1 MNNFKNSIQ
10 SGKFVITSEISLTP
24 ESNIQEIES
33 QARALGDDIDG
44 ILVTDNQ
51 SGQLHMSPIV
61 VGSILLNSNIDPIV
75 QLSCRNRNRISLLS
89 DILGCLTL
97 GVSSFSLI
105 RGDKVPEEYQPRPK
119 AIMDINATELISM
132 AQNLKNDETISPPRN
147 FIIGG
152 VLTPHTPK
160 DGWQAKNLRKKVDS
174 GAQFFFTHT
183 CLDMDLLSAFM
194 KKIGPTKILQKCY
207 IVAGIALLESTENAE
222 WLRKNR
228 PNVIIPNQI
237 MNRLKEAKDQ
247 EAEGIKICSE
257 QINTV
262 KKIPGISGVHIIG
275 SKKLENIPL
284 AIRASIN
291 LDE

>member
-24 ESNIQEIES
+24 ESNIQEVES
-33 QARALGDDIDG
+33 QSRSLGDDIDG

-105 RGDKVPEEYQPRPK
+105 RGDRVPEEYQPRPK

-291 LDE
+291 LDD

>member
-24 ESNIQEIES
+24 ESNIQEVES

-97 GVSSFSLI
+97 GVSSVSLI
-105 RGDKVPEEYQPRPK
+105 RGDRVPEEYQPRPK

-160 DGWQAKNLRKKVDS
+160 DGWQAKNLTKKVDS

-183 CLDMDLLSAFM
+183 CLDMDLLSTFM
-194 KKIGPTKILQKCY
+194 KKIGPTKILNKCY

-291 LDE
+291 LDD

>member
-24 ESNIQEIES
+24 ESNIQEVES
-33 QARALGDDIDG
+33 QARSLGDDIDG

-51 SGQLHMSPIV
+51 SGQLHMSPIA
-61 VGSILLNSNIDPIV
+61 VGSILLNLNIDPIV

-89 DILGCLTL
+89 DLLGCLTL

-105 RGDKVPEEYQPRPK
+105 RGDRVPEEYQPRPK

-275 SKKLENIPL
+275 PKKLENISL

-291 LDE
+291 LDD

>member
-33 QARALGDDIDG
+33 QARALGDSIDG

-51 SGQLHMSPIV
+51 AGQLHMSPIV

-89 DILGCLTL
+89 DILGCHTL

-105 RGDKVPEEYQPRPK
+105 RGDRVPEEYQPRPK

-275 SKKLENIPL
+275 PKKLENIPL

-291 LDE
+291 LDD

>member
-24 ESNIQEIES
+24 ESNIQEVES

-105 RGDKVPEEYQPRPK
+105 RGDRVPEEYQPRPK

-183 CLDMDLLSAFM
+183 CLDMDLLSTFM
-194 KKIGPTKILQKCY
+194 KKIGPTKILNKCY

-291 LDE
+291 LDD

>member
-24 ESNIQEIES
+24 ESNIQEVES

-51 SGQLHMSPIV
+51 AGQLHMSPIV

-132 AQNLKNDETISPPRN
+132 AQKLKSDEIISPPRN

-194 KKIGPTKILQKCY
+194 KKIGPTKILNKCY

>member
-1 MNNFKNSIQ
+1 MNNFKYSIQ

-24 ESNIQEIES
+24 ESNIQEVES

-89 DILGCLTL
+89 DLLGCLTL

-105 RGDKVPEEYQPRPK
+105 RGDRVPEEYQPRPK

-132 AQNLKNDETISPPRN
+132 AQNLKNVETISPPRN

-275 SKKLENIPL
+275 PKKLENISL

-291 LDE
+291 LDD

>member
-1 MNNFKNSIQ
+1 LNNFKNSIQ

-24 ESNIQEIES
+24 ESNIQEVES
-33 QARALGDDIDG
+33 QARSLGDDIDG

-51 SGQLHMSPIV
+51 SGQLHMSPIA
-61 VGSILLNSNIDPIV
+61 VGSILLNLNIDPIV

-89 DILGCLTL
+89 DLLGCLTL

-105 RGDKVPEEYQPRPK
+105 RGDRVPEEYQPRPK

-207 IVAGIALLESTENAE
+207 IVAGIALLGSTENAE

-275 SKKLENIPL
+275 PKKLENIPL

-291 LDE
+291 LDD

>member
-1 MNNFKNSIQ
+1 LNNFKNSIQ

-33 QARALGDDIDG
+33 QARALGDGIDG

-51 SGQLHMSPIV
+51 SGQLHMSPIA

-132 AQNLKNDETISPPRN
+132 AQKLKSDETISPPRN

-194 KKIGPTKILQKCY
+194 KKIGPTKILQQCY

-237 MNRLKEAKDQ
+237 MNRLKEAEDQ

>member
-24 ESNIQEIES
+24 ESNIQEVES
-33 QARALGDDIDG
+33 QARSLGDDIDG

-51 SGQLHMSPIV
+51 SGQLHMSPIA
-61 VGSILLNSNIDPIV
+61 VGSILLNLNIDPIV

-89 DILGCLTL
+89 DLLGCLTL

-105 RGDKVPEEYQPRPK
+105 RGDRVPEEYQPRPK

-262 KKIPGISGVHIIG
+262 KKIPGRSGVHIIG
-275 SKKLENIPL
+275 PKKLENIPL

-291 LDE
+291 LDD

>member
-1 MNNFKNSIQ
+1 
-10 SGKFVITSEISLTP
+10 
-24 ESNIQEIES
+24 
-33 QARALGDDIDG
+33 
-44 ILVTDNQ
+44 
-51 SGQLHMSPIV
+51 
-61 VGSILLNSNIDPIV
+61 
-75 QLSCRNRNRISLLS
+75 
-89 DILGCLTL
+89 
-97 GVSSFSLI
+97 
-105 RGDKVPEEYQPRPK
+105 VPEEYQPRPK

-275 SKKLENIPL
+275 PKKLENIPL

-291 LDE
+291 LDD

>member
-33 QARALGDDIDG
+33 QARALGDGIDG

-51 SGQLHMSPIV
+51 SGQLHMSPIA
-61 VGSILLNSNIDPIV
+61 VGSILLNLNIDPIV

-89 DILGCLTL
+89 DLLGCLTL

-105 RGDKVPEEYQPRPK
+105 RGDRVPEEYQPRPK

-194 KKIGPTKILQKCY
+194 KKIGPTKILQQCY

-275 SKKLENIPL
+275 PKKLENIPL

-291 LDE
+291 LDD